1 MKLIIHRGYHTKKI
15 EENKLPAFQKVILDE
30 KYQGFETDIR
40 ETKDKIFVLYHDPL
54 YKGKLINQTMYKEMQ
69 KDNIPRLI
77 DLLKI
82 ETDKIL
88 LLEIKDF
95 NLNIDKLIKLLDKY
109 KRNIYL
115 MSFNNKVIERI
126 YQKHTKYKLGIL
138 NYVLNTPSNYHYD
151 FICILND
158 ILTPFIIDTYRKL
171 KVEVFSYGVRNKKDM
186 LYNVSYI
193 VENKI
198 LK

>member
-1 MKLIIHRGYHTKKI
+1 M
-15 EENKLPAFQKVILDE
+15 
-30 KYQGFETDIR
+30 
-40 ETKDKIFVLYHDPL
+40 
-54 YKGKLINQTMYKEMQ
+54 
-69 KDNIPRLI
+69 
-77 DLLKI
+77 KI
-82 ETDKIL
+82 ETNKIL

-115 MSFNNKVIERI
+115 MSFNNKVIEKI

-138 NYVLNTPSNYHYD
+138 NYVLNTPSNYHYN